1 MNVAFGAYS
10 FHGSAISDNL
20 ARFRGDPF
28 DADRF
33 RGEEETG
40 DTERFFVLAPPLFRC
55 PPMPR
60 RLSCRD

>member
-1 MNVAFGAYS
+1 MKVAFGAYS

-33 RGEEETG
+33 RGEEEPG
-40 DTERFFVLAPPLFRC
+40 DTERFFVLGPPLFRC
-55 PPMPR
+55 APITVESR
-60 RLSCRD
+60 TRD